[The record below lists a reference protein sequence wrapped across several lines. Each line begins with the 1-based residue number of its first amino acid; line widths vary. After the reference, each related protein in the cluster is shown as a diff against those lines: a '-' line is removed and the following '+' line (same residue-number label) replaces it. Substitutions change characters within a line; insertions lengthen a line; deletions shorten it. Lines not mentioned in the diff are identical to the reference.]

1 MRISVVVPVFN
12 SAPCL
17 PELVRRLGAAL
28 PGIEAEFEVILV
40 DDDSRD
46 GSWAT
51 IRDLC
56 ATYPFLR
63 GVRLRKN
70 AGQDNAI
77 MAGLSL
83 AEGDAVVI
91 MDDDLQHDPEDIPA
105 LWRGLNDG
113 EFDVVYGRFR
123 VMRQARWKIFGSWLN
138 DRLAV
143 RVLGKPKD
151 IYMSPF
157 KIIDRAVVR
166 EVLRYEG
173 PYSYVDGLLFT
184 VTSRIGQVEVS
195 HHPRYAGRSNY
206 DLIRSIRVWLKLATS
221 FSIVPLRLATLAGGL
236 MSVGAFLL
244 GIFFLLQ
251 ALLLERMP
259 AGWPSLI
266 VTVLFL
272 GGIQLVGIGAVGEY
286 IGRIYITQNKRP
298 QFTIREQAGE
308 RAPPEE

>member
-1 MRISVVVPVFN
+1 MRISVVVPVYN

-17 PELVRRLGAAL
+17 PELVRRLGEAL
-28 PGIEAEFEVILV
+28 PRIDPAFEVILV

-46 GSWAT
+46 ESWAT

-56 ATYPFLR
+56 AAHPFLR

-91 MDDDLQHDPEDIPA
+91 MDDDLQHDPDDIPA
-105 LWRGLNDG
+105 LWRDLNDG
-113 EFDVVYGRFR
+113 EYDVVYGRFP
-123 VMRQARWKIFGSWLN
+123 VMRHARWKILGSWLN

-173 PYSYVDGLLFT
+173 PYSYVDGLIFT

-236 MSVGAFLL
+236 MSLGAFML
-244 GIFFLLQ
+244 GVFFLLQ

-259 AGWPSLI
+259 AGWPSLM

-298 QFTIREQAGE
+298 QFTIREQAGD
-308 RAPPEE
+308 RAPTEE